1 MAWKDSLQDASFR
14 GVRFDVIRTRDNADR
29 DTASHE
35 YPYLDGADIEDL
47 GRKARGIHL
56 TAIVWGDDYEHR
68 LRELLK
74 VLDEPGHGEL
84 VHPVFG
90 SIAQAQLLGYAIEHD
105 ADSPDY
111 CTLELSFAEATPGN
125 PFFDHELPE
134 QQAKAVEQLADT
146 ARSGGIDAFA
156 SALDSLK
163 GMKNSLS
170 RLNAL
175 RSVMTG
181 TLWAIKNQVGGII
194 STTLDLIDYPR
205 AFASDLTGLIGSM
218 ADLRGFDTAVLKA
231 DWKSLASDMDGI
243 VKLPARTASGAVT
256 SGSSGGSGGSG
267 GAGQPVMTAKPVPAP
282 AEDVALVT
290 TLVQLV
296 TATELAATAADI
308 LAAEAQEPTL
318 SPPDIEQMT
327 NDVREVIQSSIEAHR
342 AQFGIETARP
352 VTEALKDVALAIQ
365 TAAMA
370 VMDAR
375 PPLVQRTVDAPGNLH
390 LLAFRWYGDYGRAA
404 ELARLNPLLVNP
416 NLLKTGDVLNAYAR

>member
-134 QQAKAVEQLADT
+134 QQAKAVGQLADT

-181 TLWAIKNQVGGII
+181 TLWAIKSQVGGII

-256 SGSSGGSGGSG
+256 SGGSGSSGGPGGIG
-267 GAGQPVMTAKPVPAP
+267 HDADNAGIARARARK
-282 AEDVALVT
+282 L
-290 TLVQLV
+290 
-296 TATELAATAADI
+296 
-308 LAAEAQEPTL
+308 L
-318 SPPDIEQMT
+318 S
-327 NDVREVIQSSIEAHR
+327 
-342 AQFGIETARP
+342 
-352 VTEALKDVALAIQ
+352 
-365 TAAMA
+365 
-370 VMDAR
+370 DAR
-375 PPLVQRTVDAPGNLH
+375 LKGLTLDAEVTGHRTSDGVLWQPGQRIHVISEPHGLDGVYFLMARRFRGGRGVGTTTALTLKEDGVWTLDAHPGK
-390 LLAFRWYGDYGRAA
+390 RGRK
-404 ELARLNPLLVNP
+404 RLR
-416 NLLKTGDVLNAYAR
+416 LKTKDGKELEAIDVGGY